1 MSERRSVS
9 LRLLR
14 LGLIVVIA
22 LMMAQAV
29 RAPRPSGWTNFVS
42 TLLLRGTAAE
52 EYASVAELANEADL
66 VVVGRIAGIERG
78 RELVAAPEFVNDPVV
93 GDIALVRFALA
104 TIEVERTLTKGVVPN
119 PTLEVEILILRWDQV
134 TDLRTRLPNERALF
148 FLHHKEAEA
157 DGRYYRLVSIEQGLI
172 GSEFGKAVAPPGDAK
187 DAEAFMA
194 ALDGRDFEDV
204 VKLVDEAIRP

>member
-1 MSERRSVS
+1 MSERRFVS

-22 LMMAQAV
+22 LLMAQV
-29 RAPRPSGWTNFVS
+29 IRAPRSGGWTDFVS
-42 TLLLRGTAAE
+42 TVLLRGTAAE
-52 EYASVAELANEADL
+52 EYASVAELANGADL

-104 TIEVERTLTKGVVPN
+104 TIEVEQTLTKGVIAD

-134 TDLRTRLPNERALF
+134 ADLQKRLPNGPALF

-157 DGRYYRLVSIEQGLI
+157 DGRYYRLVSVEQGLI
-172 GSEFGKAVAPPGDAK
+172 GSEGGKAVAPAGDAG
-187 DAEAFMA
+187 AAFLA

-204 VKLVDEAIRP
+204 VKVVDEAIGR